1 MIYLT
6 GDTHGDFDRIIH
18 FCEKMQTTRDDVMII
33 LGDAGFNY
41 YGGWRD
47 EHQKKRMAKQPITL
61 LAIHGNHEIRPE
73 TLSGYRE
80 QAWRGGTVYVED
92 T

>member
-18 FCEKMQTTRDDVMII
+18 FCEKMQTTRADVMII

-41 YGGWRD
+41 
-47 EHQKKRMAKQPITL
+47 
-61 LAIHGNHEIRPE
+61 
-73 TLSGYRE
+73 
-80 QAWRGGTVYVED
+80 
-92 T
+92 